1 MNEPVLAVERNVAW
15 RRGRRIGT
23 HALAADVAALASRL
37 PGHRYVINVCDDRYS
52 FLVGVVAAA
61 ARGQITLLPPNRGS
75 AAFEAVVADYP
86 DTYCLTDASAPV
98 AGLPAF
104 VYDAPGGSSAASVV
118 DVLAIP
124 DERVVAIAFTSGS
137 TGRPQAHPKT
147 WRMLA
152 HNGRL
157 AAARFLGGLDAP
169 ALTLI
174 GTVPHQHMYGL
185 ESMLMLPL
193 AAGCAFHAG
202 RPFFPADVDAAFAAL
217 QGPGLLV
224 TTPVHLRAL
233 VETKTRALGL
243 AAVLC
248 STAPLDVVLAKR
260 AEAWFDVPLFEIYGC
275 TESGAIASRRPA
287 RDPVWRAYDGVH
299 LVRRDGQVYANG
311 GHLSAPVPLHDVLQ
325 LRDAREFVLAGRNSE
340 MVNIAGKRAAL
351 GDLNRELN
359 RIEGV
364 RDGVFFMPDEAA
376 GTVTR
381 LMAFVVAPELSE
393 EDILRALR
401 RRIDPAFMPR
411 PLIKLAQLPREDTGK
426 LARARLQAL
435 ATQSPAHGAL
445 DG

>member
-1 MNEPVLAVERNVAW
+1 MNDPMLAMERSVAW
-15 RRGRRIGT
+15 RRGRRIGA
-23 HALAADVAALASRL
+23 HALAADVAALAPRL
-37 PGHRYVINVCDDRYS
+37 PGHRYVINLCEDRYS
-52 FLVGVVAAA
+52 FLVGFAAAA
-61 ARGQITLLPPNRGS
+61 ARGQVTLLPPNRGP
-75 AAFEAVVADYP
+75 AAFEAVAADYP

-98 AGLPAF
+98 AGLRAF
-104 VYDAPGGSSAASVV
+104 VYDAPGESAAGVV
-118 DVLAIP
+118 DALAIP
-124 DERVVAIAFTSGS
+124 DERVVAVAFTSGS

-152 HNGRL
+152 HNGTR
-157 AAARFLGGLDAP
+157 AAARFLDGMEAP
-169 ALTLI
+169 ALTVI

-193 AAGCAFHAG
+193 AAGCAFHTG

-233 VETKTRALGL
+233 VEAKTRALGL
-243 AAVLC
+243 AAILC
-248 STAPLDVVLAKR
+248 STAPLDVALAKR

-287 RDPVWRAYDGVH
+287 HDPVWRVYDGVR
-299 LVRRDGQVYANG
+299 LVRRGGQVHADG
-311 GHLSAPVPLHDVLQ
+311 GHLSAAVPLHDVLQ
-325 LRDAREFVLAGRNSE
+325 LRDAQEFVLVGRSSE

-351 GDLNRELN
+351 GELDRELN

-364 RDGVFFMPDEAA
+364 RDGVFFMPDGAA

-381 LMAFVVAPELSE
+381 LMAFVVAPGLSE

-435 ATQSPAHGAL
+435 ATQAPAHGAL
-445 DG
+445 DC